1 MANKFW
7 CFSVMAAIALL
18 WVAAPAPAQE
28 PYYKDKTIRIL
39 VGSSAG
45 GTFDAYSRT
54 IARHIGKHIPGDPKV
69 IVENAPGAGGI
80 IVANRLY
87 KAVKPDGLT
96 IGHFSGG
103 HARSQVLGVSGIE
116 FDAPKFNW
124 LGVPARVNAV
134 CVFTRGS
141 GITRVEE
148 WINSPKPVRF
158 GSTGPGSDLY
168 DTPKVLEAA
177 LGLPT
182 QVLAGYKGT
191 AEIRLAAEAGEV
203 EGVCWPDFTTRILW
217 SKALETGDVKIVLQA
232 TPRPVP
238 GLDRVPLAIDLAKSQ
253 EARRLIEVGIH
264 DAGALLFAYSM
275 APGTPK
281 EPVRIIRQ
289 ALMTTLKDSEFL
301 ADAKKSMLAIDPIPG
316 EEVEKIIAG
325 LFKLEPS
332 LVSKLKT
339 ILVPAR

>member
-7 CFSVMAAIALL
+7 SFTVTAAIALL
-18 WVAAPAPAQE
+18 SVGAPAPAQE

-39 VGSSAG
+39 VGTSAG
-45 GTFDAYSRT
+45 GTFDTYSRT
-54 IARHIGKHIPGDPKV
+54 IARHIGKHIPGDPRL
-69 IVENAPGAGGI
+69 IVENVPGAGGI
-80 IVANRLY
+80 IAANRLY

-103 HARSQVLGVSGIE
+103 LARSQVLGIPGIE
-116 FDAPKFNW
+116 FEALKFNW

-134 CVFTRGS
+134 CVFTRRS
-141 GITRVEE
+141 GITSVEE
-148 WINSPKPVRF
+148 WINSSKPVRF

-177 LGLPT
+177 LGLPI
-182 QVLAGYKGT
+182 QLLAGYKG
-191 AEIRLAAEAGEV
+191 ASEIRLAAEAGEL
-203 EGVCWPDFTTRILW
+203 EAVCWPDFTTRILW

-232 TPRPVP
+232 NPRPAA
-238 GLDRVPLAIDLAKSQ
+238 GLDKVPLAIELAKNQ

-275 APGTPK
+275 PPGTPK
-281 EPVRIIRQ
+281 EPVQIMRQ
-289 ALMTTLKDSEFL
+289 ALMTTFKDPDFL
-301 ADAKKSMLAIDPIPG
+301 ADAKKSMLAIDPVSG
-316 EEVEKIIAG
+316 EEMDKIIAG

-332 LVSKLKT
+332 LVSKLKA